1 MDGVVQQPTLFIQQ
15 TEVHPPGVD
24 ADSIEAALVNRF
36 GYPLLDFEKQPQ
48 DIRIVGK
55 PVDFLHPDFPVLIV
69 GQDRP
74 AAGRA
79 EVKSQYALA
88 CQCLSPPAYLLERT
102 SASYFLT
109 ISSHSSSVPALFRL
123 Q

>member
-1 MDGVVQQPTLFIQQ
+1 MIYF
-15 TEVHPPGVD
+15 
-24 ADSIEAALVNRF
+24 F
-36 GYPLLDFEKQPQ
+36 GDTHGCFNHVI
-48 DIRIVGK
+48 DV
-55 PVDFLHPDFPVLIV
+55 V